1 MRSEDMGPTGPTYG
15 YSGYSSNS
23 GRYDVFLENFNK
35 GNNYLN
41 ALTGSFFE
49 QIKVD
54 KQNIINKGSDLIKDR
69 LIQIDELEKDA
80 NKTNYQKALVTGTI
94 LANIAGEV
102 INASDPLVK
111 KSGIN
116 IINSFLNIAKTTED
130 QQLIDISLRISG
142 NTQI

>member
-1 MRSEDMGPTGPTYG
+1 MKSEDTGSSSG

-41 ALTGSFFE
+41 GLTGSFFE

-54 KQNIINKGSDLIKDR
+54 KDNIINKGSDLIKDR
-69 LIQIDELEKDA
+69 LIQIDALEKDTS
-80 NKTNYQKALVTGTI
+80 KTNYQKALVTGTI

-102 INASDPLVK
+102 INAPDPLVK

-116 IINSFLNIAKTTED
+116 IINNFLTIAKATED
-130 QQLIDISLRISG
+130 QQLIDISLRIFG